1 MTVRTSVIPIN
12 AATRSR
18 RCAGVKSV
26 GITKENITVGAVTD
40 RTYRL
45 LYRMQVMDD
54 SVPVWPE
61 QPAIFLD
68 LDGTLLDFADEP
80 GAVEVSERVRDL
92 LVRLNDATGG
102 AIALVSGR
110 TMADLDRL
118 MAPLRF
124 PVAAVHGLERRDGDG
139 QVTRTPVDQG
149 VFGKIERALRGFV
162 EKNPET
168 LLEHKGLTLAL
179 HYRKRPELEEAAI
192 GEVRSVLA
200 GLGSD
205 LQIIRGNMVV
215 EIKPTGQDKG
225 SAIVAFMAEAPF
237 VGRTPVFV
245 GDDATDED
253 GFRTVNEL
261 GGVSVKVNSG
271 ESVARARLADVD
283 AVLSWLEGL
292 VEL

>member
-1 MTVRTSVIPIN
+1 MHVI
-12 AATRSR
+12 
-18 RCAGVKSV
+18 
-26 GITKENITVGAVTD
+26 
-40 RTYRL
+40 
-45 LYRMQVMDD
+45 DD
-54 SVPVWPE
+54 SVPAWPDR
-61 QPAIFLD
+61 PALFLD

-80 GAVEVSERVRDL
+80 GGVEVSERVRDL
-92 LVRLNDATGG
+92 LVRLNDVTGG

-110 TMADLDRL
+110 TMEDLDRL
-118 MAPLRF
+118 LAPLKF
-124 PVAAVHGLERRDGDG
+124 PLAAVHGLERRDSGG
-139 QVTRTPVDQG
+139 QVTRTPVEG
-149 VFGKIERALRGFV
+149 AVFGEIERALRGFV
-162 EKNPET
+162 ERNPET

-179 HYRKRPELEEAAI
+179 HYRKRPELEKAVI

-205 LQIIRGNMVV
+205 LQVICGNMVV
-215 EIKPTGQDKG
+215 EIKPSGGDKG

-237 VGRTPVFV
+237 VGRTPVFI

-271 ESVARARLADVD
+271 ESVARSRLTDVD
-283 AVLSWLEGL
+283 AVLSWLEKL